1 MDQMHERLRIAAA
14 NRTYRNIGEM
24 TGTHHETVRRYM
36 TGQPPAVDWLSRFC
50 AVMGVS
56 TEWVITGK
64 GPMKRSDARAHA
76 LSEANISELLAAM
89 SKMLERLMER
99 VDRLEAYSQTLE
111 LRLRSMQGLVEP
123 KNIRATPLAANADPD
138 RVSRVVNAV
147 DLVERRDGH

>member
-1 MDQMHERLRIAAA
+1 MHERLRIAAG

-24 TGTHHETVRRYM
+24 TATHHETVRRYL
-36 TGQPPAVDWLSRFC
+36 TGQPPAVEWLSRFC

-56 TEWVITGK
+56 TEWVIIGR

-76 LSEANISELLAAM
+76 LSEANVSELLAAM

-111 LRLRSMQGLVEP
+111 LRLRAMQGLVEP
-123 KNIRATPLAANADPD
+123 KSLRATPIGMDAPND
-138 RVSRVVNAV
+138 RVSGVAGAI
-147 DLVERRDGH
+147 DALAQKERE

>member
-1 MDQMHERLRIAAA
+1 MHERLRIATG

-24 TGTHHETVRRYM
+24 TGTHHETVRRYL
-36 TGQPPAVDWLSRFC
+36 TGQPPAVEWLSRFC

-56 TEWVITGK
+56 TEWVVTGK

-76 LSEANISELLAAM
+76 LSEANVSELLAAM

-99 VDRLEAYSQTLE
+99 VDRLESYSQTLE

-123 KNIRATPLAANADPD
+123 KNLRATPLAGSADAD
-138 RVSRVVNAV
+138 RVSGVVDAV
-147 DLVERRDGH
+147 NSLSRGDGQ